1 MPGRQKPVGSQVYS
15 SNMHKA
21 TAHDPTPFLLLLD
34 HVGGSAAVADGE
46 WREWHITRVA
56 GAGNNLLYHA
66 SSAAHDLAIK
76 FTIRDERDRAGRE
89 YAALLALQQAGLA
102 IAPAPLW
109 LDRDRYTQPVVVQSW
124 LEGTVI
130 GAPPAGDDEWQQLL
144 EHYLT
149 VHTVTSP
156 TIGAPLKPAALNMHS
171 AADGL
176 GCIRQQ
182 LAYIPAPEQPAELRE
197 LVNQIERMSF
207 AQWPAPPFALCRVD
221 PNTLNFVRRPGVW
234 ASVDWENSGWGD
246 PAFEIADL
254 ITHPA
259 YADVPSERW
268 EWLIDAYCAR
278 RDDPDAA
285 MRIRVYHRLMLVWWV
300 ARLARMLYEIPRG
313 GDQRLVTRPAGW
325 MAGIQEKYARYLEQA
340 LMFLAP
346 AAHDS
351 SEQAR

>member
-1 MPGRQKPVGSQVYS
+1 MQE
-15 SNMHKA
+15 A
-21 TAHDPTPFLLLLD
+21 TAHDPTPFLPLLD
-34 HVGGSAAVADGE
+34 HVGSSAAVANGE
-46 WREWHITRVA
+46 WREWHITRVG

-102 IAPAPLW
+102 IAPEPLW

-124 LEGTVI
+124 LEGAVL
-130 GAPPAGDDEWQQLL
+130 AVPPAGDDEWQRLL
-144 EHYLT
+144 DHYVAIHTLT
-149 VHTVTSP
+149 PADSH
-156 TIGAPLKPAALNMHS
+156 IALPAAVLDLRS
-171 AADGL
+171 ANDCL
-176 GCIRQQ
+176 REIHRQ
-182 LAYIPAPEQPAELRE
+182 LSFIPESEQPADLRALIQNAE
-197 LVNQIERMSF
+197 QARLPV
-207 AQWPAPPFALCRVD
+207 WPTPQLALCRVD
-221 PNTLNFVRRPGVW
+221 PNTLNFVRRPNTW
-234 ASVDWENSGWGD
+234 ASVDWEYSGWSD
-246 PAFEIADL
+246 PAYEIADM

-313 GDQRLVTRPAGW
+313 GDQRLVTRPVGW
-325 MAGIQEKYARYLEQA
+325 MADVQEKYARYIQMTLI
-340 LMFLAP
+340 L
-346 AAHDS
+346 
-351 SEQAR
+351 